1 MFRTFSLQYQAAK
14 FRYSSAARAQVF
26 NNPPGPRPR
35 STIKSF
41 AIYCCSCI
49 FCLQNLEGVEL
60 GTQPSFTIWPSTWTI
75 QPESGKIKPREMSA
89 PTNPTIPIPPGRPE
103 TLTKEEEAKLKE
115 FWIAVLK
122 VFGVANADEA
132 TLTGGTGRN
141 DKTVQQV
148 AEDLSA
154 TAISE
159 DPKKKKEE
167 SRKSKIG
174 SLLYRSKKE
183 KEQQPVSAPVP
194 ATLAS
199 NPAAEVAK
207 VDEKDDKHGQAK
219 DFKAALATQTPTE
232 LREAFWSMVKSDNPD
247 ALLLRFLR
255 ARKWDVEK
263 ALVMMVATMQWR
275 ANEMKV
281 HEVVYKGESGPVAA
295 GDNDFMTQLRMGK
308 SFLHGWDKAGRPI
321 CHVRVKL
328 HKAGEQSEESLE
340 RYTVYIMETA
350 RLMLSSQVDTAAVV
364 FNMTGFS
371 MANMDYAPVKF
382 LIKCFEA
389 HYPES
394 LGVCLVHKAPW
405 IFQGIWSIIK
415 GWLDPVVASKIH
427 FTKTNEDLEQF
438 IPKEHIIKELGGPE
452 NWEYM
457 FQEPVAGEDVALEDK
472 ESLAKLQ
479 EERAETVKRYE
490 ELTRTW
496 INELPRPSAGET
508 QDALEV
514 LSNSKIKTERLD
526 VAKSLKEGYWKMD
539 KYIRGRTYYDRTGV
553 IGPDGR
559 IDFYGPKAEQTVA
572 VATS

>member
-1 MFRTFSLQYQAAK
+1 M
-14 FRYSSAARAQVF
+14 AR
-26 NNPPGPRPR
+26 
-35 STIKSF
+35 
-41 AIYCCSCI
+41 
-49 FCLQNLEGVEL
+49 L
-60 GTQPSFTIWPSTWTI
+60 GFPS
-75 QPESGKIKPREMSA
+75 
-89 PTNPTIPIPPGRPE
+89 PGRPE

-115 FWIAVLK
+115 FWTVVLK
-122 VFGVANADEA
+122 VFGVANANEAAVTGAIGRDE
-132 TLTGGTGRN
+132 
-141 DKTVQQV
+141 KTVQQV
-148 AEDLSA
+148 ADDLSA
-154 TAISE
+154 TAISG

-167 SRKSKIG
+167 NRKSKIG

-183 KEQQPVSAPVP
+183 KEQQPTSTLVP
-194 ATLAS
+194 AGLAS
-199 NPAAEVAK
+199 NPAAVVVK
-207 VDEKDDKHGQAK
+207 IDEKDDKHGQTK
-219 DFKAALATQTPTE
+219 DFQAALATQTPAE

-350 RLMLSSQVDTAAVV
+350 RLMLSSQVDTAAVL
-364 FNMTGFS
+364 FDMTGFS
-371 MANMDYAPVKF
+371 MANMDYAPVRF

-438 IPKEHIIKELGGPE
+438 IPKEHIIKELGGLE
-452 NWEYM
+452 DWEYV
-457 FQEPVAGEDVALEDK
+457 FQEPVAGEDAALGDK
-472 ESLAKLQ
+472 VPLAKLQ
-479 EERAETVKRYE
+479 AERAETVKRYE
-490 ELTRTW
+490 DLTRAW
-496 INELPRPSAGET
+496 INVLPGPSAGET
-508 QDALEV
+508 ENSLEV
-514 LSNSKIKTERLD
+514 LSNSKIKAERLD
-526 VAKSLKEGYWKMD
+526 VAKSLRGGYWKLD
-539 KYIRGRTYYDRTGV
+539 KYVRGRTFYDRTGV
-553 IGPDGR
+553 IGPDGM
-559 IDFYGPKAEQTVA
+559 IDFYSSKGATVGKTVA
-572 VATS
+572 AATS